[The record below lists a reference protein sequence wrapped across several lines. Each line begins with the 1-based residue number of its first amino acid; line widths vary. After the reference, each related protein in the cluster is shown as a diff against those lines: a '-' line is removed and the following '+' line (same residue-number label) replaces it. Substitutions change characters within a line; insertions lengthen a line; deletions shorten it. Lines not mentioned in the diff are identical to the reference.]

1 MEKAELNPA
10 RTVAVRSAVESFS
23 RRGVHGRGVPARGV
37 PTRGVPGRG
46 VTRVERFDRRGS
58 EPFELC
64 TSEFGQNSVR
74 IQCILLEISKISGFN
89 MPIYQHFRKY

>member
-46 VTRVERFDRRGS
+46 VTIRGVPTRGVPGLRTRLNNI
-58 EPFELC
+58 E
-64 TSEFGQNSVR
+64 
-74 IQCILLEISKISGFN
+74 
-89 MPIYQHFRKY
+89 

>member
-37 PTRGVPGRG
+37 PARGVPGRG
-46 VTRVERFDRRGS
+46 VTIRGV
-58 EPFELC
+58 P
-64 TSEFGQNSVR
+64 T
-74 IQCILLEISKISGFN
+74 
-89 MPIYQHFRKY
+89 